1 MQKSARSFEYC
12 GGFLYK
18 RTIENFSTMYMTKT
32 QKNPRGKST
41 GIPGPNK
48 KQSEQMVINS
58 E

>member
-1 MQKSARSFEYC
+1 MQKSARSFEYY
-12 GGFLYK
+12 GGFLY
-18 RTIENFSTMYMTKT
+18 RLAREIFSTMYMTET
-32 QKNPRGKST
+32 HKNPRGKST